1 MYKRNRPKKEKL
13 NWEKLEH
20 GPRGCYK
27 QTKKWIN
34 ANFEWFAVIWFN
46 ELVDNSLF
54 NDSFYPETLKQILK
68 YFSLS
73 VGMVTL
79 IDDFSV
85 IWDYYYGH
93 FL

>member
-54 NDSFYPETLKQILK
+54 NDSFYPETNIVI
-68 YFSLS
+68 FF
-73 VGMVTL
+73 L
-79 IDDFSV
+79 ICC
-85 IWDYYYGH
+85 YGN
-93 FL
+93 FDWWF